1 MHVSLNL
8 RLTLIEFG
16 FPPPIMALIMNCI
29 TTYYLS
35 LKWNGEKLD
44 SFAPN
49 RGLRQGDPMSPY
61 LFVLCMEK
69 LALLIQEKV
78 IEGKWL
84 PIKVSKDGSMVSRL
98 FFADGG
104 LLFAHAKSSEVHIIK
119 ESSKLIFRKANSMCP
134 PICIGTKLI
143 SFTPSWAFLT
153 PTILGNI

>member
-1 MHVSLNL
+1 
-8 RLTLIEFG
+8 
-16 FPPPIMALIMNCI
+16 MALIMNCI

-44 SFAPN
+44 SCAPN

-84 PIKVSKDGSMVSRL
+84 PIKVSKDG
-98 FFADGG
+98 
-104 LLFAHAKSSEVHIIK
+104 
-119 ESSKLIFRKANSMCP
+119 
-134 PICIGTKLI
+134 
-143 SFTPSWAFLT
+143 
-153 PTILGNI
+153 